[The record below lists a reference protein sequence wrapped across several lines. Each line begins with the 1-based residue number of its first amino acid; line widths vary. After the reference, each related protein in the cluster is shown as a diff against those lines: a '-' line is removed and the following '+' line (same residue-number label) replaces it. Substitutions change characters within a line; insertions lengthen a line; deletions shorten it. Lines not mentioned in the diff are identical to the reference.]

1 MKDMAQIKSW
11 VLGFVLSFGLEP
23 DSFLV
28 YENSVHTHH
37 LIMNNTFVG
46 KLCTAPYLQSDTL

>member
-23 DSFLV
+23 DSFLM
-28 YENSVHTHH
+28 YENSVHAS
-37 LIMNNTFVG
+37 FD
-46 KLCTAPYLQSDTL
+46 YE